1 MKQPVPSHL
10 GWSHR
15 TTAASHAHSNSQ
27 AMSFD
32 YAGKRMSMGWGA
44 GARGRPITSGESPDS
59 HQKRIRMTSS
69 GTISRFGNRRSALGA
84 TSCVNFPLTGD
95 KPGNT
100 LAQ

>member
-32 YAGKRMSMGWGA
+32 YAGKRMSMGWGPGRA
-44 GARGRPITSGESPDS
+44 GGPSLPEKAL
-59 HQKRIRMTSS
+59 IRT
-69 GTISRFGNRRSALGA
+69 RSAYE
-84 TSCVNFPLTGD
+84 
-95 KPGNT
+95 
-100 LAQ
+100 